1 MTLAAATP
9 PPTPALRGAPASA
22 LVPRTITTR
31 ELAELAGVTVRT
43 VQRAAAAG
51 RFTSA
56 RPGRDYEIEER
67 SGLTWAR
74 SVRRPGPKPTR
85 ARSGA

>member
-1 MTLAAATP
+1 VTE
-9 PPTPALRGAPASA
+9 PAAPARPAPRRSPAPA

-31 ELAELAGVTVRT
+31 VLAELAGVTVRT
-43 VQRAAAAG
+43 VQRAAANG
-51 RFTSA
+51 RFTCG

-67 SGLTWAR
+67 SGLAWAR

-85 ARSGA
+85 ARPDA